1 MGNFRTDDDFTGY
14 DGNNANS
21 GEYPDYS
28 GYDKPEMGNGPGEYG
43 KIKKTNIFSRVL
55 SAIGSIVAVLG
66 SGKGN
71 GVSAEKVL
79 LILYVIAM
87 IFIVI
92 NIHEVLDFLFYTT
105 MSLLQYVI
113 ILLVFLAMGY
123 ILFRHIL
130 R

>member
-1 MGNFRTDDDFTGY
+1 MGNFKTDDDITGY

-28 GYDKPEMGNGPGEYG
+28 RYDNREMGNDPDKYG
-43 KIKKTNIFSRVL
+43 RIKKPNIFSRVL
-55 SAIGSIVAVLG
+55 NVIGSIAAGLEA
-66 SGKGN
+66 GKGN
-71 GVSAEKVL
+71 GTSVEKVL
-79 LILYVIAM
+79 LILYMIAM
-87 IFIVI
+87 ILIVI
-92 NIHEVLDFLFYTT
+92 NIHAVLDFLFYTT
-105 MSLLQYVI
+105 MSFLQYVI